1 MLLGLH
7 FFNNKFIKVEIR
19 KKNFLRCF
27 RKNFLNMFCWV
38 RMKYDFSVFSPVSN
52 FIKALVQYIYC
63 FKRSRNY
70 WKQSIIVVSSANNL
84 IFSFKS
90 VAKSF
95 IYLREKRGPKIDLCD
110 TRSRIHSLSEV
121 FPIRV
126 TLWTLSLKRFL
137 INLSRFPL
145 TPFCFNLNNKSSY
158 HSLSKAFDTS
168 KNTPW
173 VPKKD

>member
-1 MLLGLH
+1 MFSKKLLEYVLLSTD
-7 FFNNKFIKVEIR
+7 EIR
-19 KKNFLRCF
+19 F
-27 RKNFLNMFCWV
+27 
-38 RMKYDFSVFSPVSN
+38 FSVQPSLEFYQGSFSVYLL
-52 FIKALVQYIYC
+52 FQAYQKLL
-63 FKRSRNY
+63 
-70 WKQSIIVVSSANNL
+70 KQSIIVVSSANNL
-84 IFSFKS
+84 IFNFKS

-95 IYLREKRGPKIDLCD
+95 IYLREKRGPKIDPCD
-110 TRSRIHSLSEV
+110 TRSRIHSQSEV

-173 VPKKD
+173 VPKKDYSQN

>member
-1 MLLGLH
+1 MAWLESTMLLGLH

-27 RKNFLNMFCWV
+27 QKNFLNMFCWV
-38 RMKYDFSVFSPVSN
+38 RIKYHFSVFRLLN
-52 FIKALVQYIYC
+52 IIKALVQYIYC
-63 FKRSRNY
+63 FKRIRNY

-84 IFSFKS
+84 IFNFKL

-95 IYLREKRGPKIDLCD
+95 IYIREKRGPKIDPCD
-110 TRSRIHSLSEV
+110 TPSRIHSQSEV

-137 INLSRFPL
+137 ILI
-145 TPFCFNLNNKSSY
+145 
-158 HSLSKAFDTS
+158 
-168 KNTPW
+168 
-173 VPKKD
+173 